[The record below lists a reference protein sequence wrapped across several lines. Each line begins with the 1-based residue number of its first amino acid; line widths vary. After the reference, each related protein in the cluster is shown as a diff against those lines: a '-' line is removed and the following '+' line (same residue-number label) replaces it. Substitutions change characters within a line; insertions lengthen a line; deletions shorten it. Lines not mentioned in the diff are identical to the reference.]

1 MQQHVFRSGSI
12 NARGLLFNR
21 HAPKK
26 REALSVRPLQVPPAR
41 PRGARDQSL
50 RPRDGASLR
59 RSAFREARL
68 FHMPIARLD
77 ARQNFSDETLPVGL
91 ARIRLSRGTPLGA
104 ARFLPESEEEAL
116 LGIFASW
123 NMLDAQMYAMTRM
136 RRNDSEM
143 AELRSRQGKALPAN
157 HGHEHVERKHLWQTG
172 YLRELQLRRMVQLI
186 RRPGV
191 QRYCE
196 VGMNGGHSATAMLY
210 ARLSPR
216 ARQPIAKLLVREV
229 V

>member
-1 MQQHVFRSGSI
+1 MHPRRALVAFRT
-12 NARGLLFNR
+12 
-21 HAPKK
+21 
-26 REALSVRPLQVPPAR
+26 
-41 PRGARDQSL
+41 DQSL
-50 RPRDGASLR
+50 RRRDGAALR
-59 RSAFREARL
+59 RSAFRKRGAP
-68 FHMPIARLD
+68 FPMPIARLD